1 MAREPTY
8 EELEQRVKELEKEAL
23 RLNKLEEVLGKSKE
37 QYYDLYEN
45 APNAYFSVSA
55 EDGSILRC
63 NTAGLKLLGYDR
75 DTLMGMKVLD
85 LYADNPHGISKAQEV
100 FKRFKKGESVRDV
113 EMQMKHEEGHPIWI
127 SLLVEPVRGHDGNI
141 IESRSIV
148 IDITKRKQAEEALQK
163 KTHDLVERVKE
174 LNCLY
179 GISSLVGQQDISLEE
194 IIQGTVDLIP
204 PSWQYPEITCA
215 RVIIQGR
222 EWRTKNF
229 QETIWMQSSD
239 IKVHG
244 ELNGVLEI
252 YYLEEKPEIDEGP
265 FLKEEKALIDAIA
278 KRLARII
285 EHRRAEKAL
294 RESEKKYEDLYN
306 NAPIMY
312 LSNDTNGIIIEC
324 NNKALD
330 KLGYTKKEIIGEH
343 MTKFVTK
350 ESDTSFKKAFPELL
364 KTGKLLGVERQ
375 LVTKNR
381 EIIDVILDVTVEYD
395 EHGKPIKTR
404 ATFKDVTERK
414 QAEDLVRNLSQMLIQ
429 AQERER
435 QMISYELHDR
445 IAQNLFTLKIDCNA
459 LFEDHSTIS
468 SESKGKRVKLSKL
481 IDQTITVVRN
491 LAYDLRPPS
500 LDEMGL
506 AEALEIYCEE
516 FSENSG
522 VEVDFQPA
530 GIDKLNLDTDTEI
543 HLYRLVQEGLI
554 NIRKHADAD
563 RVTIKLV
570 GAFPNIILRIE
581 DDGKGFNVK
590 ARELALDHEKRMGLR
605 SMQERV
611 NLLQGRMTI
620 QSRPKKGTKIFI
632 KFPFKE

>member
-459 LFEDHSTIS
+459 IFEDHSTIS

>member
-8 EELEQRVKELEKEAL
+8 KELKQRVKELEKEAL

>member
-141 IESRSIV
+141 VESRSIV

>member
-1 MAREPTY
+1 
-8 EELEQRVKELEKEAL
+8 
-23 RLNKLEEVLGKSKE
+23 
-37 QYYDLYEN
+37 
-45 APNAYFSVSA
+45 
-55 EDGSILRC
+55 
-63 NTAGLKLLGYDR
+63 
-75 DTLMGMKVLD
+75 MKVLD

-364 KTGKLLGVERQ
+364 KTGKLIGVERQ

>member
-113 EMQMKHEEGHPIWI
+113 EMQMKHKDGHPIWI

-364 KTGKLLGVERQ
+364 KTGKLIGVERQ

>member
-1 MAREPTY
+1 MAKKPTY
-8 EELEQRVKELEKEAL
+8 KELKQRVKELEKEAL

-45 APNAYFSVSA
+45 APNAYFSVNA

-75 DTLMGMKVLD
+75 DTLMGMKVID
-85 LYADNPHGISKAQEV
+85 LYANNPHGISKAQEV
-100 FKRFKKGESVRDV
+100 FKRFKKGESIRDV
-113 EMQMKHEEGHPIWI
+113 EMQMKHEDGHPIWI
-127 SLLVEPVRGHDGNI
+127 SLLVEPVRDRDGNI

-163 KTHDLVERVKE
+163 KTHDLGERVKE

-194 IIQGTVDLIP
+194 IIQGAVDLIP

-215 RVIIQGR
+215 RVILEGR
-222 EWRTKNF
+222 EWRTIIF

-285 EHRRAEKAL
+285 EHRLAEKAL

-330 KLGYTKKEIIGEH
+330 KLGYTKREIIGEH

-404 ATFKDVTERK
+404 ATFKDITERK

-445 IAQNLFTLKIDCNA
+445 IAQNLFTLKIYCNA

-554 NIRKHADAD
+554 NIHKHADAD

-581 DDGKGFNVK
+581 DDGKGFDVK